1 MQDTTHATPL
11 ALLLGGALMLILC
24 AGCATTDNSDM
35 PWATPASWEGSAQIP
50 GFSGQ

>member
-1 MQDTTHATPL
+1 MTKSDAYAP
-11 ALLLGGALMLILC
+11 LLLILSAAMLLAC
-24 AGCATTDNSDM
+24 CGGCATTDESDM